1 MYHTHMCL
9 WFSVL
14 LLASPI
20 IDAARTEVRV
30 PEKREC
36 SGCYMY
42 LQLTSRRYNIV
53 GVTLSEVTR
62 DRSAAVQCS
71 TDCGIATRKLMYA
84 AICPTQ
90 SAECSTH
97 MS

>member
-1 MYHTHMCL
+1 MCL

-20 IDAARTEVRV
+20 IDAARTEVGV
-30 PEKREC
+30 PGWEREC

-62 DRSAAVQCS
+62 GGSAAVQYS
-71 TDCGIATRKLMYA
+71 ADCGIATRKLMYA

-97 MS
+97 TS